1 MSEINVSIIDQ
12 KTLRLEEDA
21 NKGDVINLDKI
32 TSIDNSYLLS
42 LIEKEKNTHINK
54 LIQDA
59 IKNKENELKALYNEE
74 LNNKEIHI
82 QSLKKDIESI
92 NSTFESNIKIK
103 ENEIK
108 SSLKDEYDELLR
120 NKEEENIKI
129 KEELNLIKNSESQ
142 KIENAKLALR
152 LDIEKEINLLKN
164 ENENL
169 KKEKENSLSVLKYQ
183 LENEYIKK
191 INEKEELIKIQKNEI
206 DRLNLNKSTQNSK
219 ILGEKLERW
228 ANEEY
233 QNYSL
238 SGFNNCKFYKDNVAI
253 KEEDETNGT
262 KADFIFESYVD
273 DTFKKEE
280 LLTSVCLEMKNESN
294 VSVNKKKNSDHYAKL
309 DKDRIKKKCEYALL
323 VSELEWNDEND
334 APIKKVNDYE
344 NMYVVR
350 PPYFITFLSLVN
362 VLAIKYREILLK
374 ANKENIEFE
383 EKQNI
388 IDEFNKL
395 KTTYLEAYSDKI
407 NKKVIAIRDNASK
420 IITTANSIIED
431 ANKVINDYINE
442 IKNKVDRFDI
452 IKITKKIDKIDN

>member
-21 NKGDVINLDKI
+21 KKGDVINLDKI

-152 LDIEKEINLLKN
+152 LDIEKEIMIKLFSVDFIDVNFLKENYADSFRSYLNHDLNISNVDIINHIGKTRVALLKDGKVN
-164 ENENL
+164 FEGAIRLLLNDF
-169 KKEKENSLSVLKYQ
+169 KEA
-183 LENEYIKK
+183 K
-191 INEKEELIKIQKNEI
+191 I
-206 DRLNLNKSTQNSK
+206 
-219 ILGEKLERW
+219 
-228 ANEEY
+228 
-233 QNYSL
+233 
-238 SGFNNCKFYKDNVAI
+238 
-253 KEEDETNGT
+253 
-262 KADFIFESYVD
+262 
-273 DTFKKEE
+273 
-280 LLTSVCLEMKNESN
+280 
-294 VSVNKKKNSDHYAKL
+294 AKVTL
-309 DKDRIKKKCEYALL
+309 DKLC
-323 VSELEWNDEND
+323 
-334 APIKKVNDYE
+334 
-344 NMYVVR
+344 
-350 PPYFITFLSLVN
+350 
-362 VLAIKYREILLK
+362 
-374 ANKENIEFE
+374 
-383 EKQNI
+383 
-388 IDEFNKL
+388 
-395 KTTYLEAYSDKI
+395 
-407 NKKVIAIRDNASK
+407 
-420 IITTANSIIED
+420 
-431 ANKVINDYINE
+431 
-442 IKNKVDRFDI
+442 
-452 IKITKKIDKIDN
+452 